1 MSCTKTQGGH
11 PGTRPDAALKNAVSA
26 AGQKAQY
33 DRQVKKL
40 LGHKYVLAYILI
52 HTVDEFKGMRPG
64 DVAEL
69 IDGEPLIGVVPVEPG
84 LTNAEETDAR
94 MSGFKADGGG
104 GAADNPAGTSGKR
117 RRGMRA
123 AGFNTEQGEPGEG
136 RVYFDIV
143 FYVRMRDGLSQIII
157 NVEAQKDDPKDYKV
171 LNRAIFYVAR
181 LVSSQKER
189 DFIGMNYDDLK
200 RVYSIFICM
209 NMKENCMDYVHL
221 TKEHLLGAHDW
232 KGKLNLLNIV
242 LIGLSDKLPDHD
254 EKYELHRL
262 LGTLLSA
269 RMPEKDRLEII
280 GREYEFPED
289 ESIRKDVRAVCNLSE
304 GVWEQGVQQGKD
316 ATLLEIIRNMQ
327 RKGFSLEQIADATD
341 KSVREV
347 QSIIE
352 KAFAPV

>member
-1 MSCTKTQGGH
+1 M
-11 PGTRPDAALKNAVSA
+11 RPDAALKNAVSA

-84 LTNAEETDAR
+84 LTNAEETDAG

-200 RVYSIFICM
+200 RVYSIL
-209 NMKENCMDYVHL
+209 NCMDYVHL

>member
-1 MSCTKTQGGH
+1 M
-11 PGTRPDAALKNAVSA
+11 
-26 AGQKAQY
+26 
-33 DRQVKKL
+33 
-40 LGHKYVLAYILI
+40 
-52 HTVDEFKGMRPG
+52 
-64 DVAEL
+64 
-69 IDGEPLIGVVPVEPG
+69 
-84 LTNAEETDAR
+84 
-94 MSGFKADGGG
+94 
-104 GAADNPAGTSGKR
+104 
-117 RRGMRA
+117 
-123 AGFNTEQGEPGEG
+123 
-136 RVYFDIV
+136 
-143 FYVRMRDGLSQIII
+143 
-157 NVEAQKDDPKDYKV
+157 
-171 LNRAIFYVAR
+171 
-181 LVSSQKER
+181 
-189 DFIGMNYDDLK
+189 
-200 RVYSIFICM
+200 
-209 NMKENCMDYVHL
+209 

-242 LIGLSDKLPDHD
+242 LIGLSDRLPDHD

-316 ATLLEIIRNMQ
+316 ATLAEIIRNMQ